1 VNLKAKNNWLHKMI
15 QKNSCLEH
23 LQTWKQQKANGN
35 RQSSYD
41 LIKEERQFEGDGHT
55 DDFFKDSV
63 HY

>member
-1 VNLKAKNNWLHKMI
+1 MI